1 MSDVPNPSETEKRRP
16 RLAVRIAG
24 LLMVLTAV
32 LIVWYSMVV
41 YLAYQQGQVLL
52 QEKRVTT
59 LTAQISTQ
67 IDLARQN
74 INDEQ
79 YNLARTR
86 LQWVLVRSPNNTA
99 AQSLLTEIDVRQQA
113 KPTAEIGKTAVPP
126 TATPIPLPTP
136 TPGLIGDPAEE
147 LARIQKV
154 IQNESWADAIS
165 GLLAFQFQYPNFERE
180 TTDRL
185 LYDAYVAQGVAYLQG
200 DQVELGL
207 ASLANAEKLGDLPQE
222 ALDYQL
228 WGKLYV
234 AGIAYFGVNY
244 DVAASY
250 FWDLC
255 LAAPFYQDSCGL
267 LQQSLI
273 RLGDQFAFAQEWCP
287 AEYYYRDAASL
298 GADAILNNKLGEAGA
313 NCANATPTPSAFISD
328 TVTITNT
335 QPITNP

>member
-126 TATPIPLPTP
+126 PLPPSPCLRP
-136 TPGLIGDPAEE
+136 TPASLATRPKNWPAFKKSFKTKAGQTPS
-147 LARIQKV
+147 LACLPSSS
-154 IQNESWADAIS
+154 NT
-165 GLLAFQFQYPNFERE
+165 PNFERG
-180 TTDRL
+180 DHRPPALRRL
-185 LYDAYVAQGVAYLQG
+185 CGPG
-200 DQVELGL
+200 SGL
-207 ASLANAEKLGDLPQE
+207 STRGS
-222 ALDYQL
+222 
-228 WGKLYV
+228 G
-234 AGIAYFGVNY
+234 
-244 DVAASY
+244 
-250 FWDLC
+250 
-255 LAAPFYQDSCGL
+255 
-267 LQQSLI
+267 
-273 RLGDQFAFAQEWCP
+273 R
-287 AEYYYRDAASL
+287 
-298 GADAILNNKLGEAGA
+298 AGA
-313 NCANATPTPSAFISD
+313 G
-328 TVTITNT
+328 
-335 QPITNP
+335 QPGKR